1 MRQEHSA
8 ENDVAMTIGTSRAA
22 LLCLL
27 FAAVGCTSTDPGQL
41 RRFEYSQAQMGL
53 DFRMTL
59 YAPDETTARAAAAAA
74 YARIAEL
81 NQVLSDYDPDSE
93 LSRLSQSSG
102 TGEWRTVSPDLWRV
116 LEAGQLLAQQSGG
129 AFDLTVGPSV
139 NLWRRARRQHA
150 LPSPELLSEMR
161 ARVGYTNL
169 LLEARQRR
177 AQLTRADMRLDAGG
191 IAKGYALDEALVVLR
206 RYGIRRAMI
215 HAGGDMIFG
224 QPPPGRAGWLVEL
237 PGTGL
242 TNPPVLSLAHQ
253 ALATSGDLS
262 QFIEINGV
270 RFSHIVDPRT
280 GIGLTN
286 RTLVNVIAPHG
297 LTADALATAFS
308 VLGPAGLPALLPLYP
323 DVHCQLT
330 EGLGAEARVVSSP
343 GFARHVGNP

>member
-1 MRQEHSA
+1 MTFGTPP
-8 ENDVAMTIGTSRAA
+8 AM

-27 FAAVGCTSTDPGQL
+27 FAAAGCTYTDQGHL
-41 RRFEYSQAQMGL
+41 RRFEFSQVQMGL

-59 YAPDETTARAAAAAA
+59 YAPDEAPARTAAAAA

-81 NQVLSDYDPDSE
+81 NSVLSDYDPDSE

-102 TGEWRTVSPDLWRV
+102 TGEWRTIGPDLWQI

-139 NLWRRARRQHA
+139 NLWRRARRQQA
-150 LPSPELLSEMR
+150 LPPAALLSEMR
-161 ARVGYTNL
+161 TRVGYTNL
-169 LLEARQRR
+169 LLDARQRR
-177 AQLTRADMRLDAGG
+177 AQLTRPDMRLDAGG

-206 RYGIRRAMI
+206 RSGIARAMI

-224 QPPPGRAGWLVEL
+224 QPPPGRDGWLIEL

-242 TNPPVLSLAHQ
+242 TNPPVLSLAQQ

-262 QFIEINGV
+262 QFIEIDGV
-270 RFSHIVDPRT
+270 RYSHIVDPRT
-280 GIGLTN
+280 GFGLTN

-297 LTADALATAFS
+297 LTADSLATAFS
-308 VLGPAGLPALLPLYP
+308 VLGPDDMPSLLVRYP
-323 DVHCQLT
+323 KVHCQII
-330 EGLGAEARVVSSP
+330 LGVGSEARVYSSP
-343 GFARHVGNP
+343 GFARHFAKP